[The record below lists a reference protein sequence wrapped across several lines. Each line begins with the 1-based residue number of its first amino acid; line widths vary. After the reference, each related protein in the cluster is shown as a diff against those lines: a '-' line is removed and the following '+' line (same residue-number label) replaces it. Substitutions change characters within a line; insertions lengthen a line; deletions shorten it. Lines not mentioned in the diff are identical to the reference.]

1 MKDYSVMS
9 DFEINV
15 NVSLELFEG
24 SSGGDVSRVATWCA
38 CKENGAYGLFDPC
51 NNPADAWP
59 VIVANNISLHAPRFK
74 EGWMAEF
81 TGSDDDVNDGFN
93 VDYYES
99 LNTNPLRAAMIVF
112 LMMKDRESSHA
123 KTSV

>member
-1 MKDYSVMS
+1 MKDYSAMS

-59 VIVANNISLHAPRFK
+59 IIFRERITLTPKVTGYEWDAISPVILNDDIEHLH
-74 EGWMAEF
+74 
-81 TGSDDDVNDGFN
+81 TGP
-93 VDYYES
+93 
-99 LNTNPLRAAMIVF
+99 NPLRSAMIVF
-112 LMMKDRESSHA
+112 LMMKESIHA
-123 KTSV
+123 KTSE